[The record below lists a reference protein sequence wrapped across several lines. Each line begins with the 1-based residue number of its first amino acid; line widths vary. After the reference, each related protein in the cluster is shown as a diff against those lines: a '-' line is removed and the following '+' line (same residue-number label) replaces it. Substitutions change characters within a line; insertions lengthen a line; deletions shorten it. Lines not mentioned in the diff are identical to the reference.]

1 MDALVPIVV
10 FGLDYN
16 QERTQAGPG
25 TQLRCLKGVDVYHEL
40 QMQGE
45 VAFFIVSPGQA
56 PGVTYERQP
65 HTMARMMAQVLIALE
80 VPSSH
85 IHVGEPTWGTRG
97 ELLEAVRVIR
107 KRKQEAGVTISKAYL
122 VSNRIHLRRISVLA
136 AALKRNLGLGWE
148 WHRSAVLRQSSS
160 YTMRELLEEFAK
172 TAVELQRA
180 RRWHPEL

>member
-1 MDALVPIVV
+1 MDTLVPIVV

-16 QERTQAGPG
+16 KERTQAGPG
-25 TQLRCLKGVDVYHEL
+25 TQLRCLEGVDVYHEL

-45 VAFFIVSPGQA
+45 AAFFIVSPGQA
-56 PGVTYERQP
+56 PGVTHNRQP
-65 HTMARMMAQVLIALE
+65 HTMARMMAQALIALE

-107 KRKQEAGVTISKAYL
+107 KRKQEDGVTISKAYL
-122 VSNRIHLRRISVLA
+122 VSNRIHLWRISVLA
-136 AALKRNLGLGWE
+136 AALKRNLSLDWE
-148 WHRSAVLRQSSS
+148 WHRSAVLWQLSSCS
-160 YTMRELLEEFAK
+160 LKERLKELAK
-172 TAVELQRA
+172 IAVELQRA